1 MAIIEI
7 KNINKKFK
15 QNVLYENASL
25 EIEAGKTIGIVGGN
39 GTGKSVLFKLIT
51 GLEFVDDGEIYVRDK
66 KVGKDLDFPR
76 NVGLFVNQPGY
87 IDFYDGFTNLKLLA
101 DIQGKIDDST
111 IKEYMKRVGLDPDN
125 RSRVKTYSSGMKQKL
140 GIAQAIMENQD
151 IILLDEPFNA
161 LDFQTNV
168 DVLKILSALKDEG
181 KTLLLTSHQHEYLEK
196 ICDEI
201 YIILDKKIVLFTDE
215 LKKSYFSVFEKW
227 EILWIEGGNIH
238 AKISNLS
245 FF

>member
-1 MAIIEI
+1 MTIIKI
-7 KNINKKFK
+7 KKISKKFR

-25 EIEAGKTIGIVGGN
+25 DIEAGKTIGIVGGN

-51 GLEFVDDGEIYVRDK
+51 GLEFVDEGEIFVRDK
-66 KVGKDLDFPR
+66 RVGKDLDFPE

-101 DIQGKIDDST
+101 DIQGKIDDRT
-111 IKEYMKRVGLDPDN
+111 IRDYMTRVGLDPN
-125 RSRVKTYSSGMKQKL
+125 NKSRVKTYSSGMKQKL
-140 GIAQAIMENQD
+140 GITQAIMENQD

-168 DVLKILSALKDEG
+168 DVLKILISLKEEG
-181 KTLLLTSHQHEYLEK
+181 KTILLTSHQHEYLER

-201 YIILDKKIVLFTDE
+201 YMILDKKLVLFNDD
-215 LKKSYFSVFEKW
+215 LKKKYFSVFEK
-227 EILWIEGGNIH
+227 
-238 AKISNLS
+238 
-245 FF
+245 